1 MGLKTKEVIEQFYQ
15 SNFYNDEE
23 VMKRFLH
30 PDVELSWYGTTG
42 FRKLN
47 LQEISEISSQLASSF
62 ESLRAEIEK
71 VVVNNDKE
79 AAINFTYHVRTIENP
94 DEEMPLAHFIA
105 IWELKDGKLYKGVQI
120 SQLGEEIEE
129 SPWS

>member
-1 MGLKTKEVIEQFYQ
+1 MGLKTKEVVEKFYQ
-15 SNFYNDEE
+15 SNFYQDEE
-23 VMKRFLH
+23 VLESFLH

-42 FRKLN
+42 FRQLD
-47 LQEISEISSQLASSF
+47 LQGIAEISKQLASSF

-71 VVVNNDKE
+71 VVVKKDE

-120 SQLGEEIEE
+120 SQLGEEIDE